1 MLRFGLPSG
10 FNWFLEFGA
19 FALFLNVAVAELGKL
34 PFAALNVI
42 IQVNGVAFMP
52 AFGVATAGAILAGQS
67 IGAGAHDQVG
77 RIVRLTLSVTAAWM
91 GAVGLL
97 YLAMP
102 SAVMGLFA
110 RDDADLG
117 VAAADLVA
125 IGAPML
131 AISSAWQLF
140 DAAAI
145 TLSETLRAAGDTA
158 WTLAARVV
166 LAWVVFLPTS
176 LATVYV
182 FDGGTV
188 AIMICL
194 VAYLACLAGAMAWR
208 FRSGRWRDID
218 LTGHE
223 PALV

>member
-1 MLRFGLPSG
+1 M
-10 FNWFLEFGA
+10 
-19 FALFLNVAVAELGKL
+19 
-34 PFAALNVI
+34 
-42 IQVNGVAFMP
+42 
-52 AFGVATAGAILAGQS
+52 GAI
-67 IGAGAHDQVG
+67 
-77 RIVRLTLSVTAAWM
+77 
-91 GAVGLL
+91 GLI

-125 IGAPML
+125 VGAPML

-140 DAAAI
+140 DAAAM

-176 LATVYV
+176 LATVYL

-194 VAYLACLAGAMAWR
+194 VAYLASLAGAMAWR

-218 LTGHE
+218 LTGRE
-223 PALV
+223 PELV